1 MVISYEFLSVEN
13 QATEKTL
20 RGDPGVGGSPPAK
33 GPEWVAKTHTT
44 ASSLVAVNRC
54 CRQQQLAKKG
64 NAIQPLICLTSFS
77 KNRLQ
82 GKLFQSCTGRWR
94 RRNGGSC
101 GLWQLEVSERK
112 LWGVRGVG
120 LGSGGDL
127 KPESRSQG
135 WRQGEGSS
143 SRREFLNCRRER
155 VSTVRERGHRRGGGK
170 GKENRVSFP
179 VPSARVWIVHAG
191 WTETY
196 CFKEM

>member
-82 GKLFQSCTGRWR
+82 GKLFQSCTGR
-94 RRNGGSC
+94 
-101 GLWQLEVSERK
+101 
-112 LWGVRGVG
+112 
-120 LGSGGDL
+120 
-127 KPESRSQG
+127 
-135 WRQGEGSS
+135 
-143 SRREFLNCRRER
+143 
-155 VSTVRERGHRRGGGK
+155 
-170 GKENRVSFP
+170 
-179 VPSARVWIVHAG
+179 
-191 WTETY
+191 
-196 CFKEM
+196 